1 MINNIYERMMNM
13 SAKSIIGAL
22 AAGAVVGAIAGMMID
37 PINDKT
43 HRKIHKCANNMFKTI
58 GIIVDDIV
66 NM

>member
-1 MINNIYERMMNM
+1 M

>member
-1 MINNIYERMMNM
+1 M
-13 SAKSIIGAL
+13 STKSIIGAV
-22 AAGAVVGAIAGMMID
+22 AAGAVLGAIAGIMID

-43 HRKIHKCANNMFKTI
+43 HKRIHKCANNMFKTI